1 MLYAELGP
9 GTVGASGP
17 FRSSRPLPAAAAL
30 PLQCRSAWRSGS
42 AASSREPVQLRC
54 RGSWSEGSGCAAE
67 RVRDRPA
74 WWPGRRRRPSG
85 NARPAAARRLCVG
98 WGAGAASMA
107 GAARCRFASGLRA
120 AARAAPSALLPLSPR
135 GAATA
140 GAPTRRGSRWRFA
153 AACGERRAGFAAKPH
168 FAKGRSPCL
177 EGAAERRRG
186 MVRRRALRTAIRP
199 AQGPRVT
206 RCYPWSSPGAPDG
219 KRRGSARRALPL
231 VCFQRQTG

>member
-1 MLYAELGP
+1 MVAGPQETTERKRPARCCAAGVRGLGCRGCQHGRG
-9 GTVGASGP
+9 GTLPVC
-17 FRSSRPLPAAAAL
+17 FRSQSR
-30 PLQCRSAWRSGS
+30 SVH
-42 AASSREPVQLRC
+42 SS
-54 RGSWSEGSGCAAE
+54 
-67 RVRDRPA
+67 
-74 WWPGRRRRPSG
+74 
-85 NARPAAARRLCVG
+85 
-98 WGAGAASMA
+98 
-107 GAARCRFASGLRA
+107 
-120 AARAAPSALLPLSPR
+120 SALLPLSPR

-168 FAKGRSPCL
+168 LAKGRSPCL

-206 RCYPWSSPGAPDG
+206 RRCRLRSPGAPDG
-219 KRRGSARRALPL
+219 KKRGSARRALPL